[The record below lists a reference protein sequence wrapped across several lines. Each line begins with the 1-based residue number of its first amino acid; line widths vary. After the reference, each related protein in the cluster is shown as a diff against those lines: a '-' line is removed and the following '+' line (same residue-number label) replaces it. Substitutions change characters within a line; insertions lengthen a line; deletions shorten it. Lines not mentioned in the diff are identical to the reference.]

1 MFTHTSLVRFVLL
14 FTLIFT
20 IEQSSTQ
27 SHAAQCTNNVC
38 IEVHTDPITGK
49 VIIDATKKIPGSTPA
64 PVTSKPTTAPRVK
77 PTPKPTPKPT
87 VKRTVNPT
95 PRPYVRHVPY
105 VYHPPKPKPAATIT
119 IPKEVAAVNLAD
131 QISQLLPMR
140 HIFIQP
146 VSGVIAQLPTYFWTD
161 TNPLFNT
168 AAQILGVS
176 VGVTLNPTFLWQFG
190 DGSSLTST
198 QPGAQLPDKTI
209 THTYKKAGRYTCT
222 LTVSW
227 LGNWSAGGY
236 SYPVTGGAIIQS
248 YSTMISVAPAPTVFG
263 NERN

>member
-1 MFTHTSLVRFVLL
+1 MFTIKTFSFSILLLTSLVVGVAER
-14 FTLIFT
+14 TPA
-20 IEQSSTQ
+20 
-27 SHAAQCTNNVC
+27 HAAQCTNNVC
-38 IEVHTDPITGK
+38 IDVHTDPITGK

-64 PVTSKPTTAPRVK
+64 PVTSKPAAH
-77 PTPKPTPKPT
+77 PTLKPT

-119 IPKEVAAVNLAD
+119 TPKEVAAVNLAD

-140 HIFIQP
+140 HIYIQP
-146 VSGVIAQLPTYFWTD
+146 ANGLIAQLPTYFWTD
-161 TNPLFNT
+161 TNQLFNT
-168 AAQILGVS
+168 VAQILGVS

-190 DGSSLTST
+190 DGSSFTTT

-209 THTYKKAGRYTCT
+209 KHIYKKAGRYTCT

-248 YSTMISVAPAPTVFG
+248 YSTMIVVAPAPTIFG
-263 NERN
+263 N

>member
-1 MFTHTSLVRFVLL
+1 MFTIKTFSFSILLLTSLVVGVAER
-14 FTLIFT
+14 TPA
-20 IEQSSTQ
+20 
-27 SHAAQCTNNVC
+27 HAAQCTNSVC
-38 IEVHTDPITGK
+38 IDVHTDPITGK

-64 PVTSKPTTAPRVK
+64 PVTSKPATH
-77 PTPKPTPKPT
+77 PTPKPT
-87 VKRTVNPT
+87 VKPSPKPTVKRTINPT

-119 IPKEVAAVNLAD
+119 TPKEVAAVNLAD

-140 HIFIQP
+140 HIYVQP
-146 VSGVIAQLPTYFWTD
+146 PIGVIAQIPTYFWTD
-161 TNPLFNT
+161 TSSIFTT
-168 AAQILGVS
+168 AASILGVS

-190 DGSSLTST
+190 DGSSFST
-198 QPGAQLPDKTI
+198 TDPGAQLPDKTI
-209 THTYKKAGRYTCT
+209 THRYKKAGRYTCT

-248 YSTMISVAPAPTVFG
+248 YSTMIVVAPAPTIFG
-263 NERN
+263 N

>member
-1 MFTHTSLVRFVLL
+1 MFSIKTFSFSILLSIALVLGAVEI
-14 FTLIFT
+14 TPA
-20 IEQSSTQ
+20 
-27 SHAAQCTNNVC
+27 HAAQCTNNVC

-64 PVTSKPTTAPRVK
+64 PVTSKPAAHPTPK
-77 PTPKPTPKPT
+77 PTPKPSPKPT

-105 VYHPPKPKPAATIT
+105 VYHPPKPKPAASIT
-119 IPKEVAAVNLAD
+119 TPKEVAAVNLAD

-140 HIFIQP
+140 NIFVQP
-146 VSGVIAQLPTYFWTD
+146 ASGVIAQLPTYFWTD

-190 DGSSLTST
+190 DGSSFTTT
-198 QPGAQLPDKTI
+198 QPGAQLPDKTVK
-209 THTYKKAGRYTCT
+209 HTYKKAGRYTCT

-248 YSTMISVAPAPTVFG
+248 YSTMIVVAPAPTLFG
-263 NERN
+263 N

>member
-1 MFTHTSLVRFVLL
+1 MFSIKTFLFSILLPITLVVGALDATS
-14 FTLIFT
+14 T
-20 IEQSSTQ
+20 
-27 SHAAQCTNNVC
+27 HAAQCTNNVC
-38 IEVHTDPITGK
+38 IDVHTDPITGK

-64 PVTSKPTTAPRVK
+64 PVAPKPVSHPTVK
-77 PTPKPTPKPT
+77 PMPKPT

-105 VYHPPKPKPAATIT
+105 VYHPPKPKPAVTIT
-119 IPKEVAAVNLAD
+119 TPKEVAAVNLAD
-131 QISQLLPMR
+131 QISQLLPLR
-140 HIFIQP
+140 HIYIQP
-146 VSGVIAQLPTYFWTD
+146 ANGVIAQLPTYFWTD

-190 DGSSLTST
+190 DGSSFTTT
-198 QPGAQLPDKTI
+198 QPGAELPDKTVKHI
-209 THTYKKAGRYTCT
+209 YKRAGRYTCT

-236 SYPVTGGAIIQS
+236 SYPVSGGAIIQS
-248 YSTMISVAPAPTVFG
+248 YSTIVTVAPAPTRFG
-263 NERN
+263 N

>member
-1 MFTHTSLVRFVLL
+1 VFSIKTIPFSILLSIALVVGAVEI
-14 FTLIFT
+14 TPA
-20 IEQSSTQ
+20 QAS
-27 SHAAQCTNNVC
+27 QCTNNVC
-38 IEVHTDPITGK
+38 IDVHTDPITGK

-64 PVTSKPTTAPRVK
+64 PVAPKPAAH
-77 PTPKPTPKPT
+77 PTPKPT
-87 VKRTVNPT
+87 VKRTINPT

-119 IPKEVAAVNLAD
+119 TPKEVAAVNLAD

-140 HIFIQP
+140 HIFVQP
-146 VSGVIAQLPTYFWTD
+146 ATGVIAQLPTYFWTD

-190 DGSSLTST
+190 DGSSFTTT
-198 QPGAQLPDKTI
+198 QPGAELPDKTI
-209 THTYKKAGRYTCT
+209 THTYKKAGHFTCT

-248 YSTMISVAPAPTVFG
+248 YSTIVTVAPAPTRFG
-263 NERN
+263 N